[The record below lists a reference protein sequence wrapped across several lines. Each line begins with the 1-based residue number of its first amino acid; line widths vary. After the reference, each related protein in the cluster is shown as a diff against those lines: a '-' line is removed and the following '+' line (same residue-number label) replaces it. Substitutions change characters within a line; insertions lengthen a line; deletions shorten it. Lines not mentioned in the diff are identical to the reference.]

1 MYENDTT
8 TQVQMLITNM
18 LPSEALKN
26 GAQYVHTNN
35 SFESA
40 DFLADFLMKVNG
52 LPTAPDNKYFRP
64 AYAQDPA
71 PHPSLPLQAPSH
83 Q

>member
-26 GAQYVHTNN
+26 GAQYVHTNK
-35 SFESA
+35 STPSRA
-40 DFLADFLMKVNG
+40 
-52 LPTAPDNKYFRP
+52 PTSSRTF
-64 AYAQDPA
+64 
-71 PHPSLPLQAPSH
+71 S
-83 Q
+83 